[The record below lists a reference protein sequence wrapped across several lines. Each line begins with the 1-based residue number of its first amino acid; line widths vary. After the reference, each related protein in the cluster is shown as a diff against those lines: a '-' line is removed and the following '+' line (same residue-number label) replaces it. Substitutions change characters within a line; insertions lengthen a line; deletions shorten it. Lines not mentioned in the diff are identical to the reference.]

1 MKIRTDAGMAIVS
14 RATAE
19 LSCTKA
25 AELAETVLR
34 EISDTLIKEQ
44 AVKIISF
51 APFPPRRALEAKFY
65 ERAERASMRIELW
78 LQVMTGSS
86 RSDFASV
93 GKPKNPANPGNSG
106 SGCKRRS
113 SAS

>member
-65 ERAERASMRIELW
+65 AGVKWESLRVELW
-78 LQVMTGSS
+78 L
-86 RSDFASV
+86 
-93 GKPKNPANPGNSG
+93 
-106 SGCKRRS
+106 
-113 SAS
+113 

>member
-65 ERAERASMRIELW
+65 AGVEDESMRAEFRLR
-78 LQVMTGSS
+78 VMAGATPT
-86 RSDFASV
+86 RLTMTALV
-93 GKPKNPANPGNSG
+93 GKRPKSCGA
-106 SGCKRRS
+106 RIARF
-113 SAS
+113 